1 MTPVEIVVH
10 AVEMLLLISISARV
24 ARIGYTRDGD

>member
-1 MTPVEIVVH
+1 MTPAEIVVH
-10 AVEMLLLISISARV
+10 AVEMLLLVAIVARV